1 MKFKI
6 NRNCDDCTACCDGRL
21 LLDVFDKKYVGEP
34 CHFVEPGKGC
44 KIYKHRPKNPCQAFE
59 CGWLKD
65 KTFKYPGWLKPNKS
79 GFIILDWKKT
89 KTGIPYTIIV
99 AGRDGYDKEA
109 LLWLIEYGNHNN
121 INLEFILQGSKK
133 YIGSKE
139 FRNCFKR

>member
-21 LLDVFDKKYVGEP
+21 LLDIFDKKYVGEP

-79 GFIILDWKKT
+79 ILPSISETNPLK
-89 KTGIPYTIIV
+89 
-99 AGRDGYDKEA
+99 
-109 LLWLIEYGNHNN
+109 
-121 INLEFILQGSKK
+121 
-133 YIGSKE
+133 
-139 FRNCFKR
+139 